1 MADDNQRRL
10 EELRFLREKKAL
22 DEEVRKLALQF
33 IRAEKEAQKERET
46 AEREHQKLKESN
58 WRSETSHNEQ
68 RLEYERIF
76 AKKTKEEIALDKK
89 AHDARVRN
97 EKAWQ
102 ALTDEGKRAEQE
114 RRDIASNL
122 VESIQKK
129 SIAQR
134 KTSRSLAKEMVKITE
149 TEAGKLL
156 LSNNILDDRVSS
168 ELNLLKVQ
176 AMGKKQELTKQLE
189 IDAAKGKSLV
199 ATQNE
204 INQQDRVIDGLN
216 AVGSIQKEI
225 LDDFGVG
232 SLDFMEVDD
241 IESQVLEVMGI
252 TKAQFDEL
260 GKAVEGSLDKTLFDS
275 INEKVKVLSESTK
288 TLSNENFKK
297 LYDSVNNIETGFEG
311 VIDKVDMFKGALT
324 APGVALKGL
333 QLAATGLAVSFAKDI
348 VEGALSLRQELG
360 VGVMESARLSANIKI
375 GGLAAKV
382 LGGDAEKVA
391 EFAKEAAN
399 QFGTTSIFTK
409 DIAEQVGIL
418 TAETGIGGAEAA
430 KLAKAMGE
438 VSGASL
444 ETNLQLIQTQGNLA
458 KAQGLVPA
466 RVLNDVANNTE
477 LFSDFAKDGG
487 DNIFGA
493 ARAAAAL
500 GLELSTVAKTAE
512 HLLDFEGSIEKQME
526 AQLLTGKQLNLD
538 KARMLTLD
546 GDLAGLAEEI
556 KNQVGSQAE
565 FEAMNVFQRRALAE
579 AFGVTTKDLAAMI
592 SGGATEAKIA
602 ADRVELQENQ
612 AENMQEMMKS
622 QQAILEVMKLSQLAT
637 AGIAIITGTIN
648 TLKAAGLLVS
658 KKQTMEEY
666 KGASALIAKAAA
678 RAGLSAAS
686 VPFIGAALAI
696 AAIAA
701 VGAAGYALLRKPTPT
716 GDLTFDAGT
725 GAVETSMTEG
735 ALVTL
740 PNGQQFQGTP
750 NDSVMMGPM
759 NTESFGPLNTP
770 IPSVQRDTRD
780 KNQTILNKIYEENK
794 KTNMESRKLREQN
807 ELLLI
812 KLIKT
817 TGNEGYSTREAIG
830 SLGRNN

>member
-156 LSNNILDDRVSS
+156 LSKGIMDDKVSS
-168 ELNLLKVQ
+168 EFNLLKVK

-189 IDAAKGKSLV
+189 IDAADEKSLID
-199 ATQNE
+199 TQKK
-204 INQQDRVIDGLN
+204 IDQQDRVIDGLN

-232 SLDFMEVDD
+232 SLDFMDVDD

-275 INEKVKVLSESTK
+275 INEKVKILSDSTKVLSD
-288 TLSNENFKK
+288 ENFKK

-333 QLAATGLAVSFAKDI
+333 QLAATGLAISFAKDI

-466 RVLNDVANNTE
+466 KVLNDVANNTE
-477 LFSDFAKDGG
+477 LFADFAKDGG

-493 ARAAAAL
+493 ARAASAL

-512 HLLDFEGSIEKQME
+512 HLLDFESSIEKQME

-546 GDLAGLAEEI
+546 GDLEGLAEEI

-592 SGGATEAKIA
+592 SGGATEAQIA
-602 ADRVELQENQ
+602 EDRVKLQEKQ
-612 AENMQEMMKS
+612 AATMQEMMEN
-622 QQAILEVMKLSQLAT
+622 QQIMLKAMQAAQTIT
-637 AGIAIITGTIN
+637 AGVAALQAGMLIVEQARA
-648 TLKAAGLLVS
+648 LAAGIRAKFTVA
-658 KKQTMEEY
+658 EAAGEA
-666 KGASALIAKAAA
+666 GASAAK
-678 RAGLSAAS
+678 
-686 VPFIGAALAI
+686 VPIIGPALAL

-701 VGAAGYALLRKPTPT
+701 VGYAGYSLLRKPAPT
-716 GDLTFDAGT
+716 GDLAFDAGT
-725 GAVETSMTEG
+725 GAVKTSMTEG

-770 IPSVQRDTRD
+770 IPSVQRDTID